1 MIRMAHELGLQVV
14 AGGVENAGQLDARRR
29 VGRDAAPGFLLARPS
44 EDPLRASPS

>member
-29 VGRDAAPGFLLARPS
+29 LGCDEAPGFLLARSS
-44 EDPLRASPS
+44 EDPRRVSPS